1 LLCSDRIQISLLRAT
16 KTRFRDSVVS
26 QSGGS
31 TWDVPGGRYDGFV
44 SIASEAVA
52 ALPDPTFTVEEL
64 TNAFATVGL
73 SQLDMLT
80 LSGTLTFAKLDL
92 FEMLKKNNLWVR

>member
-1 LLCSDRIQISLLRAT
+1 
-16 KTRFRDSVVS
+16 
-26 QSGGS
+26 
-31 TWDVPGGRYDGFV
+31 VPAGRYDGFV

-80 LSGTLTFAKLDL
+80 LSGT
-92 FEMLKKNNLWVR
+92 